1 MTEQVKNLMQTLNIS
16 KAEALE
22 IIEEDKEIDRG
33 AKLHELP
40 EDLKAGAKKAR
51 RADRKKP
58 AEIHRERKVDET
70 KKRILEYCR
79 IPLEGAGAEVL
90 EVKTETEILFAFRG
104 ETYTLKLTKHRP
116 PKST

>member
-1 MTEQVKNLMQTLNIS
+1 MTEQVKKLMQTLNIS
-16 KAEALE
+16 EAEALE

-79 IPLEGAGAEVL
+79 IPLEGAGATVL
-90 EVKTETEILFAFRG
+90 EVKTETEILFSYG
-104 ETYTLKLTKHRP
+104 EDTYTLKLTKHRP
-116 PKST
+116 AKQ